1 MQIAQIGMNSSD
13 IAGSLRLYAEAFG
26 FRNAGAQALWGDAIG
41 IQGLPPSS
49 RTLLWWMVGAQPFF
63 QLEFFHH
70 TSPPQRPLRPDW
82 RPCDHGWA
90 RIGVAVQDVGTCR
103 AALAANDVPLLG
115 EAKGPAGHRVAFRD
129 PYIGIIVEVME
140 KQGKA
145 GPEGPAIVYATSS
158 VADIEGALIYYRD
171 ALGLPIRPLG
181 DLHAPED
188 EALWGLSGAK
198 REGFL
203 ADTGNVLLEI
213 VAYSDPSGRSRPE
226 DYRNSDQGI
235 VNVALGS
242 REKREA
248 ADLVARLARYGYTP
262 ALLRESG
269 DILSAYITDPGREIE
284 ILSIPSDY
292 DRLFGLVPARDFFR

>member
-41 IQGLPPSS
+41 IQGLPPSA

-63 QLEFFHH
+63 QLELFHH
-70 TSPPQRPLRPDW
+70 SNPPQRPLRPDW
-82 RPCDHGWA
+82 RPCDHGWV
-90 RIGVAVQDVGTCR
+90 RIGVAVQDMAACR
-103 AALAANDVPLLG
+103 TALAANTVPLLG
-115 EAKGPAGHRVAFRD
+115 ETDGSEGGRMAFRD

-140 KQGKA
+140 MRKLRS
-145 GPEGPAIVYATSS
+145 PEGPTIVYAASS
-158 VADIEGALIYYRD
+158 VADIDGALVYYRD

-181 DLHAPED
+181 DLHEPED
-188 EALWGLSGAK
+188 EALWGLSGAR

-203 ADTGNVLLEI
+203 VDAGNVLLEI
-213 VAYSDPSGRSRPE
+213 VAYSDPSGRPRPD

-242 REKREA
+242 RDKQEA
-248 ADLVARLARYGYTP
+248 ADLVARLARHGHVP
-262 ALLRESG
+262 VKLMEKG
-269 DILSAYITDPGREIE
+269 DILSAYFTAHGREIE
-284 ILSIPSDY
+284 VLSIPSSY
-292 DRLFGLVPARDFFR
+292 DRLFGFVPAQDFFR